1 MRWKLNILEINN
13 LSFSYGMAHILKNL
27 NFQLKEKEVVVIT
40 GENGSG
46 KSTFL
51 KILLRELNG
60 YSGSIKLFGEDL
72 KNIKDFKDVGYVP
85 QVERSNGIS
94 FPVTVKE
101 LVSLNFYRE
110 FGFIKKPSKKLMEM
124 TRDKLK
130 ALDILEYENTPFNE
144 LSGGLKQRV
153 MIARALVKDPK
164 LLLLDE
170 PTSGVDMENK
180 VHFMEMIGKLNQ
192 EKGITI
198 LMVSHEFEFIKN
210 HLKLSRVADMREG
223 VLVDVGI

>member
-13 LSFSYGMAHILKNL
+13 LSFSYGMAHVLKDL
-27 NFQLKEKEVVVIT
+27 NFHLEEKEVVVIT

-60 YSGSIKLFGEDL
+60 YSGNIKLFGEDL

-153 MIARALVKDPK
+153 MIARSLVKDPK
-164 LLLLDE
+164 LLILDE

-198 LMVSHEFEFIKN
+198 LMVSHECEFIKN
-210 HLKLSRVADMREG
+210 HLNLDGILDMREG
-223 VLVDVGI
+223 ALVDVGI

>member
-1 MRWKLNILEINN
+1 MRWKLNILEIDN
-13 LSFSYGMAHILKNL
+13 LSFSYGMAKVLKDLNL
-27 NFQLKEKEVVVIT
+27 KLKEKEVAVIT

-46 KSTFL
+46 KSTLL
-51 KILLRELNG
+51 KIMLKELNG
-60 YSGSIKLFGEDL
+60 YSGSVKIFEEDL

-124 TRDKLK
+124 TRKKLE
-130 ALDILEYENTPFNE
+130 ALDILQYENTPFNE

-180 VHFMEMIGKLNQ
+180 VHFMEMIGKLNK

-198 LMVSHEFEFIKN
+198 LMVSHECEFIKN
-210 HLKLSRVADMREG
+210 HLNLDRILDMREG
-223 VLVDVGI
+223 ALIDVGI

>member
-198 LMVSHEFEFIKN
+198 LMVSHECEFIKN

-223 VLVDVGI
+223 ALVDVGI

>member
-13 LSFSYGMAHILKNL
+13 LSFSYGMAHVLKDL

-124 TRDKLK
+124 TREKLK

-223 VLVDVGI
+223 ALIDVGI

>member
-1 MRWKLNILEINN
+1 M
-13 LSFSYGMAHILKNL
+13 
-27 NFQLKEKEVVVIT
+27 
-40 GENGSG
+40 
-46 KSTFL
+46 
-51 KILLRELNG
+51 LRELNG
-60 YSGSIKLFGEDL
+60 YSGNIKLFGEDL

-153 MIARALVKDPK
+153 MIARSLVKDPK
-164 LLLLDE
+164 LLILDE

-198 LMVSHEFEFIKN
+198 LMVSHECEFIKN
-210 HLKLSRVADMREG
+210 HLNLDRILDMREG
-223 VLVDVGI
+223 ALVDVGI

>member
-13 LSFSYGMAHILKNL
+13 LSFSYGMAHVLKDL

-210 HLKLSRVADMREG
+210 HLKLDRVADMREG
-223 VLVDVGI
+223 ALVDVGI

>member
-1 MRWKLNILEINN
+1 MNILEINN
-13 LSFSYGMAHILKNL
+13 LSFSYGMAHILKDL

-210 HLKLSRVADMREG
+210 HLKLDRVADMREG
-223 VLVDVGI
+223 ALVDVGI

>member
-1 MRWKLNILEINN
+1 MRWKLNILEIDN
-13 LSFSYGMAHILKNL
+13 LSFSYGMANVLKDLNL
-27 NFQLKEKEVVVIT
+27 KLKEKEVAVIT

-46 KSTFL
+46 KSTLL
-51 KILLRELNG
+51 KIMLKELNG
-60 YSGSIKLFGEDL
+60 YSGSVKIFEEDL

-124 TRDKLK
+124 TRKKLE
-130 ALDILEYENTPFNE
+130 ALDILQYENTPFNE

-180 VHFMEMIGKLNQ
+180 VNFMEMIGKLNK
-192 EKGITI
+192 EDRKS
-198 LMVSHEFEFIKN
+198 V
-210 HLKLSRVADMREG
+210 V
-223 VLVDVGI
+223 

>member
-13 LSFSYGMAHILKNL
+13 LSFSYGMAHVLKDL
-27 NFQLKEKEVVVIT
+27 NFHLEEKEVVVIT

-153 MIARALVKDPK
+153 MIARSLVKDPK
-164 LLLLDE
+164 LLILDE

-223 VLVDVGI
+223 ALVDVGI